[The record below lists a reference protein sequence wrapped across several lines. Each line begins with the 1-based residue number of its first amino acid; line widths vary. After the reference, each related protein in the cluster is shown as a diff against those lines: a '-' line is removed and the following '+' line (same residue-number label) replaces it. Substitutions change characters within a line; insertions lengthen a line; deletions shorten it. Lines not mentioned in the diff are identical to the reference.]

1 MYELYGTFLIH
12 TIEKHIREE
21 GPLTLRE
28 IVENIA
34 PQLEERSREQSN
46 LYHRVRRAVL
56 FLVDHERASRSWEI
70 SSNNIPI
77 QKFSANERI
86 TDDQADAADGIRA
99 RHDGTNGGA
108 AAPDG

>member
-12 TIEKHIREE
+12 TIEKRIREE

-28 IVENIA
+28 IVEKIA
-34 PQLEERSREQSN
+34 PQLEGSPREQSN

-56 FLVDHERASRSWEI
+56 FLVDQDKATRSWEI
-70 SSNNIPI
+70 TSNNIPI

-86 TDDQADAADGIRA
+86 TDDQADAQDGIRA
-99 RHDGTNGGA
+99 KHDGANGRA
-108 AAPDG
+108 ASADG